1 MILVHLKETIMYS
14 HINTFFD
21 ELIRNYYAK

>member
-21 ELIRNYYAK
+21 EFIPDYYAK